1 MTLHLP
7 ARLPC
12 WRKHEMR
19 LFADVGMEHGPLVL
33 AIPTST
39 SVVRKLKKLWMLLL
53 WLLQNPDG
61 VMKLFTSKVV
71 NDLPWIL
78 LWQGGWSVFLEQ
90 FFGCHL
96 YKRPFL
102 LSHVVTAP
110 FSKTKTNERKNS
122 HLMFNVCSSKL
133 MDVFNS
139 KHLRL
144 NFYQSAEY
152 PGIFFSSQRSISYT
166 RDPGLYSKIEYAACY
181 LSPVFF
187 WLGLLNYYFVWMH
200 SKVNW
205 SLLITVYI
213 SLLNGL
219 QKSTLKWRL
228 ESTEL
233 CTQIV
238 LARQL

>member
-1 MTLHLP
+1 MCQLNTWFFTSAKVKCPRWITVQERTQKEHAPNPRVKTGHMILHLP

-78 LWQGGWSVFLEQ
+78 LWQGGWSVCLEQ

-96 YKRPFL
+96 YE
-102 LSHVVTAP
+102 T
-110 FSKTKTNERKNS
+110 FSFVSCCDSTLFQNKNKLKKNS

-144 NFYQSAEY
+144 NFYQS
-152 PGIFFSSQRSISYT
+152 
-166 RDPGLYSKIEYAACY
+166 
-181 LSPVFF
+181 
-187 WLGLLNYYFVWMH
+187 
-200 SKVNW
+200 
-205 SLLITVYI
+205 
-213 SLLNGL
+213 
-219 QKSTLKWRL
+219 
-228 ESTEL
+228 
-233 CTQIV
+233 
-238 LARQL
+238 